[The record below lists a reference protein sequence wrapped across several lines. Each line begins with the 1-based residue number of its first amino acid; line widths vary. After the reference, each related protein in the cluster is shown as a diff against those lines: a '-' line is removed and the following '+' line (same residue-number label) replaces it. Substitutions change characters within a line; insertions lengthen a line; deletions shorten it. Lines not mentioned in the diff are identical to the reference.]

1 MTKLVIALALALASA
16 SNALSKPPQPQPQ
29 AQTPSLEESVVDF
42 YVGEFQRVVNV
53 NPELFV
59 KTSPII
65 KDFIRAR
72 FDISARRQETLKQLR
87 MLVNRGGSEEDI
99 KRAIRDLD
107 KADADIHANQ
117 EHFLTSID
125 PLLNTR
131 QQGRVRIFQQV
142 ADQAMRQMLN
152 RVQNGRSANK

>member
-1 MTKLVIALALALASA
+1 MTKLAIALALVLVSG
-16 SNALSKPPQPQPQ
+16 SNALSKQPQPR

-59 KTSPII
+59 KASPII
-65 KDFIRAR
+65 KEFIRAR
-72 FDISARRQETLKQLR
+72 FDISARRQETMQQLR
-87 MLVNRGGSEEDI
+87 MLVNRGDNEEDI

-117 EHFLTSID
+117 ERFLSSID

-152 RVQNGRSANK
+152 KVQNARSANK

>member
-1 MTKLVIALALALASA
+1 MTKFAIALALALVSS
-16 SNALSKPPQPQPQ
+16 SNALSRPQ
-29 AQTPSLEESVVDF
+29 AQAPSLEESVVDF

-59 KTSPII
+59 KASPII
-65 KDFIRAR
+65 KEFIRTR
-72 FDISARRQETLKQLR
+72 FDISARRQETLQQLR

-107 KADADIHANQ
+107 KADADIHTNQ
-117 EHFLTSID
+117 ERFLSNID

-152 RVQNGRSANK
+152 KIQNARR

>member
-1 MTKLVIALALALASA
+1 MTKLAIALALTLVSG
-16 SNALSKPPQPQPQ
+16 SNALSRQR
-29 AQTPSLEESVVDF
+29 QTPSLEESVVDF
-42 YVGEFQRVVNV
+42 YVGEFQRVVNLK
-53 NPELFV
+53 PELFV

-72 FDISARRQETLKQLR
+72 FDISARRQETLQQLR

-117 EHFLTSID
+117 ERFLSSID

-142 ADQAMRQMLN
+142 ADQEMRQMLN
-152 RVQNGRSANK
+152 RIQNGR

>member
-1 MTKLVIALALALASA
+1 MTKSAVALALVLAFGRITLA
-16 SNALSKPPQPQPQ
+16 QQPQQ
-29 AQTPSLEESVVDF
+29 RAQTPSLEETVVDF

-59 KTSPII
+59 KASPII
-65 KDFIRAR
+65 KEFIRTR
-72 FDISARRQETLKQLR
+72 FDISARRQETLRQLR
-87 MLVNRGGSEEDI
+87 MLVNRANSSEEDM

-117 EHFLTSID
+117 EHFLSSID

-131 QQGRVRIFQQV
+131 QQGRVRVFQQV
-142 ADQAMRQMLN
+142 ADQEIRQMLN
-152 RVQNGRSANK
+152 RVQNGRSANQ

>member
-1 MTKLVIALALALASA
+1 MTKSVALALVLAFGGIA
-16 SNALSKPPQPQPQ
+16 RAQQPQQ
-29 AQTPSLEESVVDF
+29 RAQTPSLEETVVDF

-65 KDFIRAR
+65 KEFIRTR
-72 FDISARRQETLKQLR
+72 FDISARRQETLRQLR
-87 MLVNRGGSEEDI
+87 MLVNRGDSNEEDV
-99 KRAIRDLD
+99 RRVIRDLD

-117 EHFLTSID
+117 ERFLSSID

-142 ADQAMRQMLN
+142 ADQRMRQMLN
-152 RVQNGRSANK
+152 SIQNGR

>member
-1 MTKLVIALALALASA
+1 MTKLAIAVALALVSG
-16 SNALSKPPQPQPQ
+16 SNALSKQR

-53 NPELFV
+53 TPELFV
-59 KTSPII
+59 KAAPII
-65 KDFIRAR
+65 KEFIRGR
-72 FDISARRQETLKQLR
+72 FDISARRQETLQQLR
-87 MLVNRGGSEEDI
+87 MLVNRGDSNEEDM

-117 EHFLTSID
+117 ERFLSSID

-131 QQGRVRIFQQV
+131 QQGRVRIFQLV
-142 ADQAMRQMLN
+142 ADQRMRQMLN
-152 RVQNGRSANK
+152 RVQNGR